1 MLHGTFDPGS
11 AGIFLSRRMVVAGR
25 RVGYNAAEKRL
36 AKEAPHDSALPVSPG
51 LWPTQCQPF
60 LHEAGNLAAHDGLP
74 YQALLGDPR
83 KAPKGKLPYIEDDG
97 VLLGDSHLILDYLRA
112 QYGVDPD
119 AGLTPPQRALSTAV
133 TRMLEEHFYWVM
145 LHSRWID
152 PQGWPVSREV
162 FFGSLPRP
170 LRDLVPL
177 LVRRSLRR
185 DLRGQGLGRHDLP
198 EIQSLAR
205 RMWRR
210 WRSCWAH
217 DPTSS
222 VNNPA
227 PWTRWRMPFWLECW
241 LSSRRAGQRG
251 DCGAWQSDSFR

>member
-1 MLHGTFDPGS
+1 MIRLYQFQPAYGLPNASPFCMKLETW
-11 AGIFLSRRMVVAGR
+11 LRM
-25 RVGYNAAEKRL
+25 
-36 AKEAPHDSALPVSPG
+36 
-51 LWPTQCQPF
+51 T
-60 LHEAGNLAAHDGLP
+60 GLP

-133 TRMLEEHFYWVM
+133 TRMLEDHFYWVM

-152 PQGWPVSREV
+152 PQGWTVTRGV
-162 FFGSLPRP
+162 FFGGLPRP
-170 LRDLVPL
+170 LRDLVML

-198 EIQSLAR
+198 EIQSLGAEDVEALAILLGAR
-205 RMWRR
+205 PYFLGEQPRTLDAVAHAFLAGMLAFPVDAPVKEAIAAHANLMHFIERMNARFYPP
-210 WRSCWAH
+210 AH
-217 DPTSS
+217 AD
-222 VNNPA
+222 
-227 PWTRWRMPFWLECW
+227 
-241 LSSRRAGQRG
+241 AGPV
-251 DCGAWQSDSFR
+251 

>member
-1 MLHGTFDPGS
+1 MIRLYQFPPAYGLPNASPFCMKLETW
-11 AGIFLSRRMVVAGR
+11 LRM
-25 RVGYNAAEKRL
+25 
-36 AKEAPHDSALPVSPG
+36 
-51 LWPTQCQPF
+51 T
-60 LHEAGNLAAHDGLP
+60 GLP

-133 TRMLEEHFYWVM
+133 TRMLEDHFYWVM

-152 PQGWPVSREV
+152 PQGWAVTREV
-162 FFGSLPRP
+162 FFGGLPRP
-170 LRDLVPL
+170 LRDVVPL

-198 EIQSLAR
+198 EIQSLGAEDVEALAILLGAR
-205 RMWRR
+205 PYFLGEQPRTLDAVAHAFLAGMLAFPVDAPVKEAIAAHANLIHFVERMNARFYPP
-210 WRSCWAH
+210 AH
-217 DPTSS
+217 ADA
-222 VNNPA
+222 A
-227 PWTRWRMPFWLECW
+227 PV
-241 LSSRRAGQRG
+241 
-251 DCGAWQSDSFR
+251 